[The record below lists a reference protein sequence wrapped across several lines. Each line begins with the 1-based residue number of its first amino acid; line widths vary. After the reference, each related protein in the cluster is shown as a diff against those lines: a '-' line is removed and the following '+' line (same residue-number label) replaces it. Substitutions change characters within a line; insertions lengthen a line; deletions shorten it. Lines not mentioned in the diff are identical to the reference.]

1 MAQFRYRALDAAGE
15 SVTGHLEVAGQDEA
29 VSQLQDR
36 GLLVL
41 QVTPAQGNASQGW
54 RVWFNRD
61 PLSGAG
67 LAQFTQQLATLL
79 GAGQP
84 LDRALNI
91 LLSQPTEDKSRR
103 LIERIRERVK
113 GGKPLSAALSE
124 EGGQFSQLY
133 ISMVRAG
140 EAGGSLEETLAQL
153 AQYLERS
160 QALRGEVINALI
172 YPAFLVVG
180 VLGSLALLMAY
191 VVPQFVPIF
200 ADLGV
205 PVPFMTQSVLWMG
218 QFLSQYGLL
227 LLAVL
232 VALIWFTGARLRD
245 PERRIRWDR
254 RMLSIRMMG
263 PLVQRLET
271 ARLARTLGTLL
282 TNGVPLLTAL
292 SIGRQVCSNHALQ
305 GAVSQAADQVKDGGS
320 LAAAL
325 STSKLLPQLSLQMI
339 QVGEESGQ
347 LDTMLIKVADVFDA
361 EAKRGIDRLLAALV
375 PSLTIVMAV
384 LVAFIMLAIM
394 LPLMSLTSNI

>member
-1 MAQFRYRALDAAGE
+1 
-15 SVTGHLEVAGQDEA
+15 
-29 VSQLQDR
+29 
-36 GLLVL
+36 
-41 QVTPAQGNASQGW
+41 
-54 RVWFNRD
+54 
-61 PLSGAG
+61 
-67 LAQFTQQLATLL
+67 
-79 GAGQP
+79 
-84 LDRALNI
+84 
-91 LLSQPTEDKSRR
+91 
-103 LIERIRERVK
+103 
-113 GGKPLSAALSE
+113 
-124 EGGQFSQLY
+124 
-133 ISMVRAG
+133 
-140 EAGGSLEETLAQL
+140 
-153 AQYLERS
+153 
-160 QALRGEVINALI
+160 
-172 YPAFLVVG
+172 
-180 VLGSLALLMAY
+180 
-191 VVPQFVPIF
+191 
-200 ADLGV
+200 
-205 PVPFMTQSVLWMG
+205 
-218 QFLSQYGLL
+218 
-227 LLAVL
+227 
-232 VALIWFTGARLRD
+232 
-245 PERRIRWDR
+245 
-254 RMLSIRMMG
+254 MLSIRMMG